1 MKKMSTNEMR
11 NDRRRNRS
19 KRNNIAHPS
28 RPRLVVYR
36 SNKHISAQVI
46 NDHDGNTLASAS
58 SLDKTIEKL
67 VIKAKSKIDV
77 SILVG
82 KTLAERAL
90 KNKDSLFKW
99 LYDIHNKV
107 NLKLRKQN
115 LTKKKDPSLN
125 KIKNFYKIYTNKKTL
140 SCDDMPGFTF
150 IYSIAFN
157 YPLNKDEFKTKTRFN
172 KHKIFLNIVLT

>member
-1 MKKMSTNEMR
+1 MR

-67 VIKAKSKIDV
+67 VKKAKSKIDV

-90 KNKDSLFKW
+90 KNKVIEVVFDRNGYPYHGRVKAVA
-99 LYDIHNKV
+99 DAAREAG
-107 NLKLRKQN
+107 LK
-115 LTKKKDPSLN
+115 
-125 KIKNFYKIYTNKKTL
+125 F
-140 SCDDMPGFTF
+140 
-150 IYSIAFN
+150 
-157 YPLNKDEFKTKTRFN
+157 
-172 KHKIFLNIVLT
+172 

>member
-90 KNKDSLFKW
+90 KNKVIEVVFDRNGYPYHGRVKAVV
-99 LYDIHNKV
+99 DAAREAG
-107 NLKLRKQN
+107 LK
-115 LTKKKDPSLN
+115 
-125 KIKNFYKIYTNKKTL
+125 F
-140 SCDDMPGFTF
+140 
-150 IYSIAFN
+150 
-157 YPLNKDEFKTKTRFN
+157 
-172 KHKIFLNIVLT
+172 

>member
-11 NDRRRNRS
+11 NDRRRNRR

-67 VIKAKSKIDV
+67 VNKAKSKIDV

-90 KNKDSLFKW
+90 KNKVIEVVFDRNGYPYHGRVKAVA
-99 LYDIHNKV
+99 DAAREAG
-107 NLKLRKQN
+107 LK
-115 LTKKKDPSLN
+115 
-125 KIKNFYKIYTNKKTL
+125 F
-140 SCDDMPGFTF
+140 
-150 IYSIAFN
+150 
-157 YPLNKDEFKTKTRFN
+157 
-172 KHKIFLNIVLT
+172 

>member
-90 KNKDSLFKW
+90 KNKVIEVVFDRNGYPYHGRVKAVA
-99 LYDIHNKV
+99 DAAREAG
-107 NLKLRKQN
+107 LK
-115 LTKKKDPSLN
+115 
-125 KIKNFYKIYTNKKTL
+125 F
-140 SCDDMPGFTF
+140 
-150 IYSIAFN
+150 
-157 YPLNKDEFKTKTRFN
+157 
-172 KHKIFLNIVLT
+172 

>member
-67 VIKAKSKIDV
+67 VKKANSKDIKKDATNITARLPLF
-77 SILVG
+77 ILV
-82 KTLAERAL
+82 AV
-90 KNKDSLFKW
+90 
-99 LYDIHNKV
+99 I
-107 NLKLRKQN
+107 
-115 LTKKKDPSLN
+115 
-125 KIKNFYKIYTNKKTL
+125 
-140 SCDDMPGFTF
+140 
-150 IYSIAFN
+150 
-157 YPLNKDEFKTKTRFN
+157 
-172 KHKIFLNIVLT
+172 

>member
-67 VIKAKSKIDV
+67 VKKAKSKIDV

-90 KNKDSLFKW
+90 KNKVIEVVFDRNGYPYHGRVKAVA
-99 LYDIHNKV
+99 DAAREAG
-107 NLKLRKQN
+107 LK
-115 LTKKKDPSLN
+115 
-125 KIKNFYKIYTNKKTL
+125 F
-140 SCDDMPGFTF
+140 
-150 IYSIAFN
+150 
-157 YPLNKDEFKTKTRFN
+157 
-172 KHKIFLNIVLT
+172 

>member
-67 VIKAKSKIDV
+67 VNKAKSKIDV

-90 KNKDSLFKW
+90 KNKVIEVVFDRNGYPYHGRVKAVA
-99 LYDIHNKV
+99 DAAREAG
-107 NLKLRKQN
+107 LK
-115 LTKKKDPSLN
+115 
-125 KIKNFYKIYTNKKTL
+125 F
-140 SCDDMPGFTF
+140 
-150 IYSIAFN
+150 
-157 YPLNKDEFKTKTRFN
+157 
-172 KHKIFLNIVLT
+172 

>member
-1 MKKMSTNEMR
+1 MRKMSTNEMR

-19 KRNNIAHPS
+19 KRNNVAHPN

-67 VIKAKSKIDV
+67 VKKAKSKIDV

-90 KNKDSLFKW
+90 KNKVIEVVFDRNGYPYHGRVKAVA
-99 LYDIHNKV
+99 DAAREAG
-107 NLKLRKQN
+107 LK
-115 LTKKKDPSLN
+115 
-125 KIKNFYKIYTNKKTL
+125 F
-140 SCDDMPGFTF
+140 
-150 IYSIAFN
+150 
-157 YPLNKDEFKTKTRFN
+157 
-172 KHKIFLNIVLT
+172 

>member
-1 MKKMSTNEMR
+1 MKKMSTKEMR

-90 KNKDSLFKW
+90 KNKVIEVVFDRNGYPYHGRVKAVA
-99 LYDIHNKV
+99 DAAREAG
-107 NLKLRKQN
+107 LK
-115 LTKKKDPSLN
+115 
-125 KIKNFYKIYTNKKTL
+125 F
-140 SCDDMPGFTF
+140 
-150 IYSIAFN
+150 
-157 YPLNKDEFKTKTRFN
+157 
-172 KHKIFLNIVLT
+172 

>member
-58 SLDKTIEKL
+58 SLDKTIKKL
-67 VIKAKSKIDV
+67 VKKAKSKIDV

-90 KNKDSLFKW
+90 KNKVIEVVFDRNGYPYHGRVKAVA
-99 LYDIHNKV
+99 DAAREAG
-107 NLKLRKQN
+107 LK
-115 LTKKKDPSLN
+115 
-125 KIKNFYKIYTNKKTL
+125 F
-140 SCDDMPGFTF
+140 
-150 IYSIAFN
+150 
-157 YPLNKDEFKTKTRFN
+157 
-172 KHKIFLNIVLT
+172 